1 MIASLLILVL
11 SAIFCLLLGA
21 LVRTARLARVAAVV
35 GTLIALAVSL
45 VLQGLSGSGERVE
58 WPLMLSELSSSE
70 VSPFRSDALSAGM
83 GAWCLLLGA
92 FCLLKTGSGGNIPLQ
107 LTTAMITLAVLYG
120 LVHTANLLVF
130 AVLVFLLVLL
140 AWGFY
145 LVSGEQDARTDRS
158 TLALGLGALFLLS
171 SALLIGRTTGGEYD
185 LNAIS
190 ISTLTVWPLVLL
202 TAFAVAWLGMIPLTG
217 WSALVPS
224 GGYGTGL
231 HSLLLGVPVLTLI
244 LRLQSL
250 VTVQAVGATVPA
262 SWEAF
267 MLALG
272 WLGGVTGVIAA
283 AGMVVWAGKSRW
295 PALQATF
302 WLGLILWALG
312 FDTPLAR
319 YAALVMLFAYG
330 AGRVALELLP
340 RADSSR
346 VVRFLR
352 IFANA
357 SLAGMPLTP
366 GFLGVWLLGQSIIED
381 ARPSLA
387 LLLVGAVLLAACGT
401 ALQNYKEAG
410 SSDELFIEQEQT
422 LPSIRWA
429 GILFGSGLFLVT
441 LLIPF
446 WSPYVEGAAAVAGG
460 TPRLNSFWVGLSLDG
475 GVLPIALLA
484 VGAILLVGLGRLIAG
499 TASSG
504 GGISGSLLPTALD
517 RLGRVAAT
525 KKQGSAD
532 MSALL
537 ENSPAPV
544 WWLSLAWLDRGVY
557 GFGSLLRRL
566 TSRFGGLLGRLE
578 GRYYLPLALILAL
591 AALLAVT
598 R

>member
-1 MIASLLILVL
+1 MIAALLILIV

-21 LVRTARLARVAAVV
+21 SARTAWLARVAAVL
-35 GTLIALAVSL
+35 GTLIALAVS
-45 VLQGLSGSGERVE
+45 VALQGLSGLGSRVE
-58 WPLMLSELSSSE
+58 WPTLLSGFGT
-70 VSPFRSDALSAGM
+70 SPFRSDALSAGL

-107 LTTAMITLAVLYG
+107 LTTAMLTLAILYG

-130 AVLVFLLVLL
+130 AALVFLLALL

-158 TLALGLGALFLLS
+158 TLALGCGALFLLGS
-171 SALLIGRTTGGEYD
+171 SLLIGRTTGGEYGLD
-185 LNAIS
+185 AVSL
-190 ISTLTVWPLVLL
+190 STLTVWPLVLFA
-202 TAFAVAWLGMIPLTG
+202 AFAVAWLGAIPLTG

-224 GGYGTGL
+224 GGYGTAL

-244 LRLQSL
+244 VRLQSL
-250 VTVQAVGATVPA
+250 VTTQAVGATVPA

-302 WLGLILWALG
+302 WLGLTLWALG
-312 FDTPLAR
+312 LDTPLAR
-319 YAALVMLFAYG
+319 YAALVMLLAYG

-340 RADSSR
+340 RGDPSR
-346 VVRFLR
+346 AVRFLR

-366 GFLGVWLLGQSIIED
+366 GFLGVWLLGQAIIQD

-387 LLLVGAVLLAACGT
+387 LVLVGAVLLAACGT
-401 ALQNYKEAG
+401 ALQNYKQAG
-410 SSDELFIEQEQT
+410 SPDELFIITKREQT
-422 LPSIRWA
+422 EPYARWA
-429 GILFGSGLFLVT
+429 GILFASGLLSTT
-441 LLIPF
+441 LLTPL

-460 TPRLNSFWVGLSLDG
+460 TPRLNGSWVGLSLDG
-475 GVLPIALLA
+475 GVLPLALLA
-484 VGAILLVGLGRLIAG
+484 SGAALLVGLGRLLAG
-499 TASSG
+499 AARSG
-504 GGISGSLLPTALD
+504 NGISGALLPPALE
-517 RLGRVAAT
+517 RLSRLAAT
-525 KKQGSAD
+525 DKQSSAD

-578 GRYYLPLALILAL
+578 GRYYLPLALILTL